1 MANRSDMHAAL
12 PRYLKRIWMLGK
24 WENAHEAGTV
34 KRLMIESH
42 ANYRDYKNRK
52 RTMDTSSDSSD
63 D

>member
-12 PRYLKRIWMLGK
+12 PRQLKRIWMLGK
-24 WENAHEAGTV
+24 WDNAHEAGQI

-52 RTMDTSSDSSD
+52 RTMDTSDSND
-63 D
+63 E